1 MKLLRTTS
9 IDAADR
15 VLASASRTGIR
26 DFLKLWVG
34 NLATFVIMP
43 GPLPWKPIA
52 IVTTISTILLSLLLL
67 PACCCV
73 RGPATPASVPVIH
86 IPPIGTEATANFS
99 DAVTKVAT
107 QTQMRNVDFH
117 FDPIGYLDIHE
128 LRGEMQAKEAGQPL
142 NFDNRMTFVMRVDRA
157 RIGMKSQSL
166 DDLMNSYVFK
176 MADQPLRN
184 LHITM
189 DGKQLKQE
197 GIIHKIIDIPF
208 TMWGDLSV
216 SNGMIRI
223 HPTKI
228 SICGMNGL
236 GLLKAVG
243 TNLEKMIGKE
253 LPHDRGV
260 FADKNDLLMDPN
272 KMLPPP
278 KVELTL
284 VDVHVEGDELM
295 QIYDA
300 GKHQPDLQLPH
311 PEEKNTMY
319 FRGGT
324 LRMGK
329 LLMPDADMQ
338 VVDTDPSDP
347 FDFFIDR
354 YNQQLVAG
362 FSRNQD
368 NYALFVFMR
377 DFNDIGTPPKPR
389 ERLAPPTSK

>member
-1 MKLLRTTS
+1 
-9 IDAADR
+9 
-15 VLASASRTGIR
+15 
-26 DFLKLWVG
+26 
-34 NLATFVIMP
+34 
-43 GPLPWKPIA
+43 
-52 IVTTISTILLSLLLL
+52 
-67 PACCCV
+67 
-73 RGPATPASVPVIH
+73 VPVIH
-86 IPPIGTEATANFS
+86 IPPIGVEPTANFS
-99 DAVTKVAT
+99 DAATKVAT
-107 QTQMRNVDFH
+107 QTQMRNVQFH
-117 FDPIGYLDIHE
+117 FDAVGYLDIHE

-142 NFDNRMTFVMRVDRA
+142 NFDNRTSFVMRVDRA
-157 RIGMKSQSL
+157 RIGMKSPSL

-176 MADQPLRN
+176 MANPPLRD

-208 TMWGDLSV
+208 TMWADVSA

-253 LPHDRGV
+253 LPHDHGV
-260 FADKNDLLMDPN
+260 SADKNDLLMDPN

-278 KVELTL
+278 QVVLQL
-284 VDVHVEGDELM
+284 VDVRVEGDELM

-311 PEEKNTMY
+311 AEEKNYMY

-338 VVDTDPSDP
+338 VADGDPSDP
-347 FDFFIDR
+347 FDFYIDR
-354 YNQQLVAG
+354 YNEQLVAG
-362 FSRNQD
+362 YSRNQE
-368 NYALFVFMR
+368 NYGLFVVMR
-377 DFNDIGTPPKPR
+377 DFNDLGSPK
-389 ERLAPPTSK
+389 